1 MIDYYDKLE
10 EVDRELE
17 AIHEW
22 QQAELDKLY
31 AETKVKMDAALS
43 KLGQAMPDTIK
54 EHNNNGN
61 S

>member
-10 EVDRELE
+10 EVDKELE

-31 AETKVKMDAALS
+31 AETKKRMDAALG
-43 KLGQAMPDTIK
+43 KLGQTMPETIK
-54 EHNNNGN
+54 ELKNGN

>member
-10 EVDRELE
+10 EVDKELE

-31 AETKVKMDAALS
+31 AETKIKMDKALG
-43 KLGQAMPDTIK
+43 KLGQAMPETIK
-54 EHNNNGN
+54 EKFNGN

>member
-1 MIDYYDKLE
+1 MINYYDKLE

-31 AETKVKMDAALS
+31 AETKKRMDEALG
-43 KLGQAMPDTIK
+43 KLGQTMPDTIK
-54 EHNNNGN
+54 EIHNG
-61 S
+61 SR

>member
-1 MIDYYDKLE
+1 MIEYYSRLE

-22 QQAELDKLY
+22 QQAELEKLY
-31 AETKVKMDAALS
+31 AETKLRMDKALG

-54 EHNNNGN
+54 EKFNGN